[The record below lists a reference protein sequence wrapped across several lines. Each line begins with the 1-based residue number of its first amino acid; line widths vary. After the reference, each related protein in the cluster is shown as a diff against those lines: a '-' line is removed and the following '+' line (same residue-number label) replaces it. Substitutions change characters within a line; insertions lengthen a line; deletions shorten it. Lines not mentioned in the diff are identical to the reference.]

1 MYCSLLIEKI
11 RHLDIFG
18 QKPQFNI
25 DKKDSFQ
32 TNFGG
37 FLTIASITTTILTVF
52 YFSLQLFDRGNPK
65 LVSSIR
71 NIFNPS
77 LINLNN
83 TNYGF
88 SFGLQN
94 PFTYDQ
100 FIDES
105 IYRAEVIHMTGKRVT
120 KNNKTLFEWTSKKI
134 ETEIC
139 SIDKFPEKYKHL
151 YADLPLSNLYCLKDT
166 SFSLY
171 GTFLNEEYQYI
182 MINLYE
188 CTNENETTLENNQN
202 LKNKKG
208 ITCKPEILLDEI
220 LAGVFFG
227 FYHTDLTLDPTNY
240 TNPDMVYIGDS
251 YTTLSNKFFKEMH
264 HYINIVNF
272 ETDKGS
278 LITDIQKETF
288 LRTDYIKEMTDLRK
302 SENFLSYTVKLSTKI
317 ETYAR
322 SYTKI
327 QNIAAEAGGFIKI
340 LSIICY
346 HVSFYYNK
354 AKFYQ
359 LIGEARI
366 CENIKTI
373 RNKDCNN
380 FLFGNH
386 HNNSNNISKFDS
398 SNEYSNREEKN
409 ENKKIKTNN
418 LISNNDSYRD
428 NFNKSIKYLENSFKD
443 QTNNFINNSNQE
455 NFSND
460 NRYLNKETSYKK
472 NFIRN
477 NSYQGTIPQKQ
488 SQNKLNL
495 HFSKTQL
502 DENNKSEMNDF
513 SFKNPFNNRYSKTQ
527 ECSSEMTKI
536 KGLKRI
542 KLNFTFCESFRYIF
556 CYLFETKNMKY
567 KKLNIIR
574 NKVDD
579 LLDILKYLKNLDD
592 VERLKKLIM
601 EKDQLLLFD
610 LPNYHVIDFNN
621 DESYKN
627 SDDKN
632 NCYIIYNNVAAKDDP
647 ISKKL
652 MSLIN

>member
-105 IYRAEVIHMTGKRVT
+105 IYRAEVYHMTGKRVT
-120 KNNKTLFEWTSKKI
+120 KYNKTLFEWTSKKI

-151 YADLPLSNLYCLKDT
+151 YADLPLSNFT
-166 SFSLY
+166 FS
-171 GTFLNEEYQYI
+171 
-182 MINLYE
+182 
-188 CTNENETTLENNQN
+188 
-202 LKNKKG
+202 
-208 ITCKPEILLDEI
+208 
-220 LAGVFFG
+220 
-227 FYHTDLTLDPTNY
+227 HTDLTLDPTNY
-240 TNPDMVYIGDS
+240 TNPNQVYIGDS

-264 HYINIVNF
+264 HYINIINF
-272 ETDKGS
+272 ETDKGW
-278 LITDIQKETF
+278 LITDFQKETF
-288 LRTDYIKEMTDLRK
+288 LRTDYIKEMTDFRK
-302 SENFLSYTVKLSTKI
+302 SDNFLSYTVKLSTKI

-327 QNIAAEAGGFIKI
+327 QNIAAEAGGFIKMV
-340 LSIICY
+340 SIICY
-346 HVSFYYNK
+346 FVSCYYNK

-359 LIGEARI
+359 LIGEAI
-366 CENIKTI
+366 MCEKIKTI

-386 HNNSNNISKFDS
+386 HNNSNIIGKFDS
-398 SNEYSNREEKN
+398 SNMDLNNQEKN
-409 ENKKIKTNN
+409 ISKKIKTNN
-418 LISNNDSYRD
+418 FISKNDSIIE
-428 NFNKSIKYLENSFKD
+428 NCNKSNKYLENSLKN
-443 QTNNFINNSNQE
+443 QINYFINNPNEE
-455 NFSND
+455 NLCIDTKN
-460 NRYLNKETSYKK
+460 LNKETIK
-472 NFIRN
+472 NTLTTN
-477 NSYQGTIPQKQ
+477 NFNQGITLQKQ
-488 SQNKLNL
+488 SETKPNL
-495 HFSKTQL
+495 HSKKPLNQ
-502 DENNKSEMNDF
+502 NNKDELNDF
-513 SFKNPFNNRYSKTQ
+513 KLIDPFNRRDSKSQ
-527 ECSSEMTKI
+527 EYSSEITRMKR
-536 KGLKRI
+536 LKRI
-542 KLNFTFCESFRYIF
+542 KINFNFCESFRYIF
-556 CYLFETKNMKY
+556 CYLFDKKNMKF

-574 NKVDD
+574 YEVDD
-579 LLDILKYLKNLDD
+579 LLDILKYFKNLDD
-592 VERLKKLIM
+592 IERLKKLILDR
-601 EKDQLLLFD
+601 DQLLLFN
-610 LPNYHVIDFNN
+610 LPNYRIIDFNN
-621 DESYKN
+621 NESDKN
-627 SDDKN
+627 SDNKDN
-632 NCYIIYNNVAAKDDP
+632 SLIVYNNVAAKGDA
-647 ISKKL
+647 ISKNL
-652 MSLIN
+652 MNLIN